1 MSTLLSINGILVVS
15 ANENKKIKNVEISMS
30 ELLGTPH
37 SPYPIRKFLSF
48 GEPPLLPLPELVL
61 VPKTN
66 ETMGLLPK
74 L

>member
-1 MSTLLSINGILVVS
+1 
-15 ANENKKIKNVEISMS
+15 MS
-30 ELLGTPH
+30 EWLGTPH
-37 SPYPIRKFLSF
+37 SPYSIRKFLSF